1 MSNPLLNKK
10 FFMTPEGE
18 KLRHEALIRACNDLS
33 TTHVALCDT
42 LDGAACDAIRP
53 VMNLTDEQRSEFA
66 EAVVE
71 TVEWFLPPDRKPGQ
85 GGYFWNDPDNV
96 DVNDVVDLQNAL
108 AAHAERCL
116 ALGFLLAMSEAG
128 DL

>member
-1 MSNPLLNKK
+1 MSGPFLIKK

-33 TTHVALCDT
+33 TTHIALCDT
-42 LDGAACDAIRP
+42 LDDAARDVLRT
-53 VMNLTDEQRSEFA
+53 MNPTDEQRSEFA

-85 GGYFWNDPDNV
+85 GGYFWNDPDSV